1 MSTGTTLQFHLN
13 EGWTLRKVATAL
25 VREWLPP
32 FRAVPEEKGN
42 RWVVDRVVEAPGGPK
57 ADLWERGISTP
68 DYEARLDSPD
78 VCWSIRARNRRG
90 KGIILA
96 HLAMS
101 NDQPETVTMLV
112 SLNPFPEA
120 LFDTEKMEELL
131 KAPGNLEMG
140 ALFAALL
147 TNYGF
152 EPVAA

>member
-1 MSTGTTLQFHLN
+1 
-13 EGWTLRKVATAL
+13 
-25 VREWLPP
+25 
-32 FRAVPEEKGN
+32 
-42 RWVVDRVVEAPGGPK
+42 
-57 ADLWERGISTP
+57 
-68 DYEARLDSPD
+68 
-78 VCWSIRARNRRG
+78 
-90 KGIILA
+90 
-96 HLAMS
+96 MS

-112 SLNPFPEA
+112 SLDPFPEA